1 LSLIDEVVVF
11 GVLVV
16 LPLALGG
23 AWWRWGI
30 AGVATVAALELD
42 RGAVAAALVV
52 PWLVVAGS
60 RVLAGV
66 QAAGP
71 LLFWTRADVV
81 RVIAGVYAAVAAA
94 ALVQSRSGVHL
105 FGLREPIVELTAVHY
120 TYAGTAALML
130 AGATTPGRWSNRAI
144 ACTAAAPPIVALGFV
159 TGWAMPQ
166 VGGAALMAAG
176 VWTTAA
182 LQLVEAAGHRP
193 VQRGL
198 LSLSGLAIWAPMVL
212 AVGWAAGQH
221 WDVPYLAIHDMARLH
236 GVPNAI
242 GFCLAGLI
250 ARQEVLA

>member
-1 LSLIDEVVVF
+1 MSLIDEVVVF

-81 RVIAGVYAAVAAA
+81 RVLAGVYAAVAAA

-105 FGLREPIVELTAVHY
+105 FGLREPIV
-120 TYAGTAALML
+120 
-130 AGATTPGRWSNRAI
+130 
-144 ACTAAAPPIVALGFV
+144 
-159 TGWAMPQ
+159 
-166 VGGAALMAAG
+166 
-176 VWTTAA
+176 
-182 LQLVEAAGHRP
+182 
-193 VQRGL
+193 
-198 LSLSGLAIWAPMVL
+198 
-212 AVGWAAGQH
+212 
-221 WDVPYLAIHDMARLH
+221 D
-236 GVPNAI
+236 
-242 GFCLAGLI
+242 
-250 ARQEVLA
+250 